1 MYVQNCTITGSSNKM
16 IQHIFPF
23 GKFYDFRKKPA
34 FLGWLFSIVKNNSY
48 CNVQECK
55 KQLSGNDTAYAF
67 QVYTSPGDFRAKG
80 RISSAIFSSRL

>member
-1 MYVQNCTITGSSNKM
+1 M

-34 FLGWLFSIVKNNSY
+34 FWGWLFSIVKNNSY

-55 KQLSGNDTAYAF
+55 KQLPGNDTAYAF

-80 RISSAIFSSRL
+80 KLSSTIFSA